1 MTRLSRLRDE
11 SAGLTLIELIVYS
24 MLLMGVLV
32 IVGSIMMSTLSID
45 RVVRDSTQSA
55 TAAQL
60 AATSVEAGVRNATDA
75 KLTDI
80 GADQLLVVR
89 TVGSDPNAVSWKCM
103 AWYFSASAGTLR
115 TTTTASDAVAV
126 GVPASEP
133 TTWTLLASGIA
144 APGSGAIFTHSGNSV
159 TLYFVATTHDSGP
172 LDIRSSSVLRAGA
185 TELSQSCF

>member
-1 MTRLSRLRDE
+1 
-11 SAGLTLIELIVYS
+11 
-24 MLLMGVLV
+24 
-32 IVGSIMMSTLSID
+32 
-45 RVVRDSTQSA
+45 
-55 TAAQL
+55 
-60 AATSVEAGVRNATDA
+60 RNATDA

-144 APGSGAIFTHSGNSV
+144 APGSGAIFCPVVNRVSV
-159 TLYFVATTHDSGP
+159 YVVATTHGSGP
-172 LDIRSSSVLRAGA
+172 LDISSSSGLWAGA
-185 TELSQSCF
+185 IELSQSCFYSCRGNSTSPNADWARPASPSSGCCSSHLGSP